1 MMNLCS
7 NLRRCSPFIIKTFCE
22 RIWS

>member
-1 MMNLCS
+1 MMNLSS